1 VARSERNREFTNRMW
16 FSAVCTL
23 IDNDARHHSG
33 QNVMYSQGA
42 AESTTNF
49 DHVAMMRIVVRTSID
64 HAKLYFNLF
73 FFFTTISTSKKML
86 LFLSSN

>member
-1 VARSERNREFTNRMW
+1 MW
-16 FSAVCTL
+16 FSVVCTL
-23 IDNDARHHSG
+23 IDNDARQLSG

-49 DHVAMMRIVVRTSID
+49 EHVATMRIVVRTNMD
-64 HAKLYFNLF
+64 HAKLYFNL

-86 LFLSSN
+86 LFFSRTEKKHLVTN